1 MTTDPNALV
10 KPIHEKAMPV
20 LLLTPEETDI
30 WMRAVGRG
38 DAPGP
43 AAPRPRADRQGL
55 AILRSQRYQGEDR
68 HDESEIR

>member
-1 MTTDPNALV
+1 MV

-30 WMRAVGRG
+30 WMRAV
-38 DAPGP
+38 
-43 AAPRPRADRQGL
+43 
-55 AILRSQRYQGEDR
+55 RSQRYQGEDR